1 MSADP
6 APPPAIEPMTEVTLA
21 AAAPSADELRKS
33 KLPLPLV
40 AAYGTG
46 TIVDGVVSGSLGLYL
61 FFYVTQV
68 CGLSNSLAGL
78 SVFLGLIIDSMVD
91 PIVGSIS
98 DNTQSKLGR
107 RHPFMFGAAVPLAIL
122 LGVIFTIPAG
132 LSGWG
137 LFAFVTGVTLLLRI
151 CHSFFNLPYIALG
164 AELSDDYDERTV
176 VVGSRFLASPVGVV
190 APIALGT
197 ATILFGARA
206 AVRANYV
213 PMGWSLAA
221 IVIVVAAITSFGT
234 LPALKRL
241 HQVKPREGS
250 AVGRVLVDVA
260 EIFRNRS
267 FISLFACLILI
278 FTAAGVASVLGL
290 HALKFFWAVP
300 PAVIPAVQLAPI
312 AGILIGSIVSLRFIP
327 RLEKRTVVTVGLV
340 LFAILQAWLPLLR
353 IAGVL
358 PPNGPLVYGLLMA
371 NAALTVFVTTGVSI
385 AFQSAMADAADEH
398 EFHFGTRREGLYFA
412 GLNFSVK
419 AAFGVGSL
427 IAGVGLDL
435 IHFPTAIASHP
446 DALKHMSAGTIRNL
460 GLLYGPGPALITVV
474 SVLIFITY
482 RLTKDEHAVMQAEL
496 TARRA
501 GAGAAQPGLPS

>member
-1 MSADP
+1 MSAETAPPLVEP
-6 APPPAIEPMTEVTLA
+6 APDTAPAG
-21 AAAPSADELRKS
+21 AAPTAAELRRS
-33 KLPLPLV
+33 KLSIPLV

-61 FFYVTQV
+61 FYYITVV
-68 CGLSNSLAGL
+68 CGLPNSLAGL

-91 PIVGSIS
+91 PIVGSLS
-98 DNTQSKLGR
+98 DNTQSRLGR
-107 RHPFMFGAAVPLAIL
+107 RHPFMFASAIPLAIL
-122 LGVIFTIPAG
+122 LGVIFSIPAG
-132 LSGWG
+132 VSGWG

-164 AELSDDYDERTV
+164 AELSDDYDQRTV
-176 VVGSRFLASPVGVV
+176 VVASRFLASPFGVI
-190 APIALGT
+190 APILFGT
-197 ATILFGARA
+197 ATILLGARINI
-206 AVRANYV
+206 RANYV

-221 IVIVVAAITSFGT
+221 IVIVVAAITGFGT

-241 HQVKPREGS
+241 HQVKPRAGS
-250 AVGRVLVDVA
+250 AVARVLVDVR

-267 FISLFACLILI
+267 FVSLFACLILI

-290 HALKFFWAVP
+290 HALRFFWAVP

-312 AGILIGSIVSLRFIP
+312 AGILIGSVVSLIFVP
-327 RLEKRTVVTVGLV
+327 KLEKRTVVTVGLV
-340 LFAILQAWLPLLR
+340 LFAVLQAWLPLLR

-371 NAALTVFVTTGVSI
+371 NAAVITFVTTGVSI

-398 EFHFGTRREGLYFA
+398 EFHYGTRREGLYFA

-427 IAGVGLDL
+427 IAGIGLDL

-446 DALKHMSAGTIRNL
+446 DALKHMGAATIRNL

-474 SVLIFITY
+474 SVLIFVTY
-482 RLTKDEHAVMQAEL
+482 RLTKAKHAVIQAEL
-496 TARRA
+496 YARRA
-501 GAGAAQPGLPS
+501 EAERA

>member
-1 MSADP
+1 MTAEP
-6 APPPAIEPMTEVTLA
+6 APPPVETTPDAANESHRA
-21 AAAPSADELRKS
+21 AAASAAKLRGT
-33 KLPLPLV
+33 KLPIPLV

-61 FFYVTQV
+61 FYYVTIV
-68 CGLSNSLAGL
+68 CGLPNSLAGL

-91 PIVGSIS
+91 PIVGSLS
-98 DNTQSKLGR
+98 DNTQSRLGR
-107 RHPFMFGAAVPLAIL
+107 RHPFMFAAAVPLAIL

-132 LSGWG
+132 VSGWG

-151 CHSFFNLPYIALG
+151 CHSIFNLPYIALG
-164 AELSDDYDERTV
+164 AELSDDYNERTV
-176 VVGSRFLASPVGVV
+176 VVGSRFLASPVGLIG
-190 APIALGT
+190 PILFGT
-197 ATILFGARA
+197 ATILLGTRA
-206 AVRANYV
+206 NIRANYI

-221 IVIVVAAITSFGT
+221 IVILFAAIASFGT

-241 HQVKPREGS
+241 HKVKPRDGS
-250 AVGRVLVDVA
+250 AVARVLVDVA
-260 EIFRNRS
+260 EIFKNRS

-300 PAVIPAVQLAPI
+300 PAVIPAVQLAPV
-312 AGILIGSIVSLRFIP
+312 AGILIGSVVSLIFVP
-327 RLEKRTVVTVGLV
+327 KLEKRTVVTVGLV

-371 NAALTVFVTTGVSI
+371 NGAVITFVTTGVSI

-427 IAGVGLDL
+427 VAGIGLDL

-446 DALKHMSAGTIRNL
+446 DALKHMSALTIRNL

-474 SVLIFITY
+474 SVLIFIGY
-482 RLTKDEHAVMQAEL
+482 RLTKAQHAVIQSEL
-496 TARRA
+496 DARRA
-501 GAGAAQPGLPS
+501 AAENI